1 MTCDVCKND
10 FDCML
15 KEQTKTIEGHEII
28 RTYMECPKCKAQYD
42 ICYDDMKTL
51 ALKKQIRKETTK
63 LNSVR
68 NESKYRAEL
77 KKIEKKQKRLEHA
90 NMVLQSKYKEKGKE

>member
-1 MTCDVCKND
+1 MTCDVCNYE

-15 KEQTKTIEGHEII
+15 KEQTKTIEGQEII
-28 RTYMECPKCKAQYD
+28 RTFMECPKCSAQYD
-42 ICYDDMKTL
+42 ICFDDVSTL

-63 LNSVR
+63 LKNVR

-77 KKIEKKQKRLEHA
+77 KKIEKKQKRLERA
-90 NMVLQSKYKEKGKE
+90 NNILQSKYKRKEQE

>member
-28 RTYMECPKCKAQYD
+28 RTYMECPRCKAQYD
-42 ICYDDMKTL
+42 ICYDDMDTL

-63 LNSVR
+63 LKNVR
-68 NESKYRAEL
+68 NENKYRAEL

-90 NMVLQSKYKEKGKE
+90 NMILQSKYKEKGKG

>member
-1 MTCDVCKND
+1 
-10 FDCML
+10 ML

-42 ICYDDMKTL
+42 ICYDDMETL
-51 ALKKQIRKETTK
+51 ALKKQIMKETTK
-63 LNSVR
+63 LKSVR

-90 NMVLQSKYKEKGKE
+90 KMVLQSKYKEKGKE

>member
-1 MTCDVCKND
+1 
-10 FDCML
+10 ML

-42 ICYDDMKTL
+42 ICYDDMYTL

-63 LNSVR
+63 LKNVR
-68 NESKYRAEL
+68 NENKYRAEL
-77 KKIEKKQKRLEHA
+77 KKIEKKQKRLECA
-90 NMVLQSKYKEKGKE
+90 NNILQSKYKEKGKE

>member
-1 MTCDVCKND
+1 MTCDVCKNG

-42 ICYDDMKTL
+42 ICYDDMETL
-51 ALKKQIRKETTK
+51 ALKKHIRNETTK
-63 LNSVR
+63 LKSVR
-68 NESKYRAEL
+68 NESKYRGEF

-90 NMVLQSKYKEKGKE
+90 NMILQSKYKEKGKE

>member
-1 MTCDVCKND
+1 
-10 FDCML
+10 ML

-42 ICYDDMKTL
+42 ICYDDTETL

-63 LNSVR
+63 LKNVR
-68 NESKYRAEL
+68 NENKYRAEL
-77 KKIEKKQKRLEHA
+77 KKIEKKQKRLECA
-90 NMVLQSKYKEKGKE
+90 NNILQSKYKEKGKE

>member
-1 MTCDVCKND
+1 
-10 FDCML
+10 ML

-42 ICYDDMKTL
+42 ICYDDMETL
-51 ALKKQIRKETTK
+51 ALKKHIRKETTK
-63 LNSVR
+63 LKSVR

-77 KKIEKKQKRLEHA
+77 KKIEKKQKRLGHA
-90 NMVLQSKYKEKGKE
+90 KMVLQSKYKEKGKE

>member
-15 KEQTKTIEGHEII
+15 KEQTKIIEGHEII
-28 RTYMECPKCKAQYD
+28 RTYIECPKCKAQYD
-42 ICYDDMKTL
+42 ICYDDMDTL

-63 LNSVR
+63 LKNVR
-68 NESKYRAEL
+68 NENKYRAEL
-77 KKIEKKQKRLEHA
+77 KKIEKKQKRLECA
-90 NMVLQSKYKEKGKE
+90 NNILQSKYKEKGKE

>member
-28 RTYMECPKCKAQYD
+28 RTYIECPKCKAQYD
-42 ICYDDMKTL
+42 ICYDDMETL

-63 LNSVR
+63 LKSLR
-68 NESKYRAEL
+68 NSKYARGLQKVKE
-77 KKIEKKQKRLEHA
+77 KQKRLEHA
-90 NMVLQSKYKEKGKE
+90 NMILQSKYKEKGKE

>member
-42 ICYDDMKTL
+42 ICYDDMDTL
-51 ALKKQIRKETTK
+51 ALKKQIRKEKTK
-63 LNSVR
+63 LKNVR
-68 NESKYRAEL
+68 NENKYRAEL
-77 KKIEKKQKRLEHA
+77 KKIEKKQKRLECA
-90 NMVLQSKYKEKGKE
+90 NNILQSKYKEKGKE

>member
-15 KEQTKTIEGHEII
+15 KEQTKTIEWHEII

-42 ICYDDMKTL
+42 ICYDDMETL

-63 LNSVR
+63 LKSVR
-68 NESKYRAEL
+68 NESKYRAEF
-77 KKIEKKQKRLEHA
+77 KKIEKKQKMLEHA
-90 NMVLQSKYKEKGKE
+90 NMILQSKYKEKGKE

>member
-1 MTCDVCKND
+1 
-10 FDCML
+10 ML

-28 RTYMECPKCKAQYD
+28 RTYMECPKCKEQYD
-42 ICYDDMKTL
+42 ICYDDMETL

-63 LNSVR
+63 LDSVR

-77 KKIEKKQKRLEHA
+77 KKIEKKHKRLEHA
-90 NMVLQSKYKEKGKE
+90 KMVLQSKYKEKGKE

>member
-1 MTCDVCKND
+1 
-10 FDCML
+10 ML
-15 KEQTKTIEGHEII
+15 KEQTKTIKGHEII

-42 ICYDDMKTL
+42 ICYDDMETL
-51 ALKKQIRKETTK
+51 ALKKQMRKETTNLK
-63 LNSVR
+63 SVR
-68 NESKYRAEL
+68 NESNYRAEL